1 MTRSGKADSMPST
14 TTTFG
19 IDLGT
24 THSCIAH
31 IEAGR
36 PVVVRNA
43 IGEETTPSVVYFNGK
58 HEESVMVGTN
68 AKNSMVLAPHLVA
81 SLVKRDMGKPGV
93 SHTYHGR
100 EYTPE
105 EISALILT
113 ELVRS
118 TKESTGL
125 VVRDVVIT
133 VPAYFGVAERD
144 ATRKAGDIAGLNVL
158 DVLAEPVAAALHYQ
172 AEGMRQGTRHVLV
185 CDLGGG
191 TYDTTVI
198 RFDGDDVRV
207 VCTDGDP
214 FLGGADWDA
223 LLARHLEDAFVEQH
237 PRLDPTADELFRQ
250 DLHAMAEQLKK
261 DLSSA
266 TSRRRD
272 LRFAGAVARVEVTR
286 AKLEELTADLLDRV
300 VDITRRT
307 VAAAER
313 LGVRE
318 FDEVLLV
325 GGMTK
330 MPAVGQ
336 LLKERLG
343 LEARLHEPDLAVAKG
358 AARFAVFQQVKA
370 GLGASRENVAADLG
384 ITADE
389 AEAMLRKRV
398 TTVVP
403 RAFGV
408 KATDPEDPVF
418 ATNPIAARQLIVHLL
433 PANTPLPADTG
444 PYPFATAIRNQ
455 RMVEIDVWEQAGAV
469 ASEELHDNRKVGRGI
484 LRDLPPRPVG
494 SLFEVTFRMSETG
507 TLSVH
512 AVEPDSRAE
521 VRFDLQIGGM
531 TQEAVDAAR
540 SRIARHDVSG

>member
-1 MTRSGKADSMPST
+1 MQAA

-24 THSCIAH
+24 THSCIAY
-31 IEAGR
+31 IEASR
-36 PVVVRNA
+36 PVVVRNI
-43 IGEETTPSVVYFNGK
+43 IGQETTPSVVYFHGE
-58 HEESVMVGTN
+58 HEEAVMVGAN

-81 SLVKRDMGKPGV
+81 ALVKRDMGKPGV

-118 TKESTGL
+118 TRESTGM

-144 ATRKAGDIAGLNVL
+144 ATRKAGEIAGLNVL

-191 TYDTTVI
+191 TFDTTVI

-214 FLGGADWDA
+214 RLGGADWDA
-223 LLARHLEDAFVEQH
+223 RLARHLEDAFVEQH

-272 LRFAGAVARVEVTR
+272 LRFAGAVARVEVSR

-313 LGVRE
+313 LGVRQ
-318 FDEVLLV
+318 FDDVLLV

-330 MPAVGQ
+330 MPAVGH

-343 LEARLHEPDLAVAKG
+343 LVARLHEPDLAVAKG
-358 AARFAVFQQVKA
+358 VARFAVFQQVKA
-370 GLGASRENVAADLG
+370 GLGASRESKEDVADRMG
-384 ITADE
+384 ITE
-389 AEAMLRKRV
+389 AEADAMLAKRV

-403 RAFGV
+403 RAFGI
-408 KATDPEDPVF
+408 KATDPNDPVF
-418 ATNPIAARQLIVHLL
+418 ATNPMAARQLIVHLL

-444 PYPFATAIRNQ
+444 PYPFATAVRNQ
-455 RMVEIDVWEQAGAV
+455 RMVEIEVWEQSGAV
-469 ASEELHDNRKVGRGI
+469 ASEELGDNRKVGRGM
-484 LRDLPPRPVG
+484 LRDLPARPMG
-494 SLFEVTFRMSETG
+494 SPFEVTFLMSETG

-531 TQEAVDAAR
+531 TQQAVDAAR
-540 SRIARHDVSG
+540 SRITRHDVSG

>member
-1 MTRSGKADSMPST
+1 MTGEAMT

-24 THSCIAH
+24 THSCIAY
-31 IEAGR
+31 IEASR

-43 IGEETTPSVVYFNGK
+43 IGQETTPSVVYFHSK
-58 HEESVMVGTN
+58 DKEAAMVGTD
-68 AKNSMVLAPHLVA
+68 AKNSMVIAPHLVA
-81 SLVKRDMGKPGV
+81 ALVKRDMGKPDV
-93 SHTYHGR
+93 SYTYHGR
-100 EYTPE
+100 TYTPE

-118 TKESTGL
+118 TKESTGMD
-125 VVRDVVIT
+125 VRDVVIT

-144 ATRKAGDIAGLNVL
+144 ATRKAGEIAGLNVL

-172 AEGMRQGTRHVLV
+172 AEGMREGTRHVLV

-191 TYDTTVI
+191 TFDTTVI

-214 FLGGADWDA
+214 TLGGADWDA
-223 LLARHLEDAFVEQH
+223 VLARHLEDAFVEQH
-237 PRLDPTADELFRQ
+237 PRLDPTADEVFRQ
-250 DLHAMAEQLKK
+250 DLYSMAEQLKK
-261 DLSSA
+261 ELSSA

-272 LRFAGAVARVEVTR
+272 LRFAGAVARVEVSR

-300 VDITRRT
+300 VEITRRT
-307 VAAAER
+307 VAAADR

-318 FDEVLLV
+318 FDDVLLV

-330 MPAVGQ
+330 MPAVGR
-336 LLKERLG
+336 LLAERLG
-343 LEARLHEPDLAVAKG
+343 LDARLSEPDLAVAKG

-370 GLGASRENVAADLG
+370 GLGASRGDVADRMG
-384 ITADE
+384 ITEEE
-389 AEAMLRKRV
+389 AQAMLSKRV
-398 TTVVP
+398 ATVVP

-408 KATDPEDPVF
+408 KATDPNDPVF
-418 ATNPIAARQLIVHLL
+418 ETNPMAARQLIVHLL

-444 PYPFATAIRNQ
+444 PYPFGTAVRNQ
-455 RMVEIDVWEQAGAV
+455 RMVEIEVWEQAGAV
-469 ASEELHDNRKVGRGI
+469 ASEELVDNRKVGRGR

-494 SLFEVTFRMSETG
+494 SPFEVTFLMSETG

-512 AVEPDSRAE
+512 AIEPDSGAE
-521 VRFDLQIGGM
+521 VRFELEIGGM
-531 TQEAVDAAR
+531 TQQAVDAAR
-540 SRIARHDVSG
+540 NRIARHDVSG